1 MFWKKSSEMPT
12 AGWITLLIR
21 ISMGPIFLVFGIGKL
36 ARYTD
41 TLDFISAGF
50 IETWL
55 PHWLVL
61 TAAGLIPI
69 VETLIGLSL
78 ILGLKYRWGLVALGA
93 LMAILVFGLAVQGN
107 HEVVA
112 RNLLFLII
120 AIFGLQASH
129 ENPYSLDKYLK
140 LDK

>member
-1 MFWKKSSEMPT
+1 MPT
-12 AGWITLLIR
+12 AAWITLLIR

-50 IETWL
+50 LESWI
-55 PHWLVL
+55 PHWLAL

-69 VETLIGLSL
+69 LETLIGLSL
-78 ILGLKYRWGLVALGA
+78 TLGLKYRWGLVSLGA
-93 LMAILVFGLAVQGN
+93 LMALLMFGMAVQGN

-112 RNLLFLII
+112 RNLLYMII
-120 AIFGLQASH
+120 AIIGLQASG
-129 ENPYSLDKYLK
+129 ENPYSLDRYLK